1 MAYKTVYKPI
11 NESKYVGD
19 PTNIIC
25 RSLWERK
32 VCKYLDTNENISRW
46 GSEEIA
52 IKYFSPGDNR
62 VHRYYPDFIVEAITP
77 NGGKKTKIIEVKPY
91 KQTIPPEKGK
101 KRKKTY
107 LNEVTTYM
115 VNEAKWKAA
124 QKFCEK
130 RNWEFV
136 ILTEKELF

>member
-1 MAYKTVYKPI
+1 MAYKTIYKPI

-32 VCKYLDTNENISRW
+32 VCKYLDTNENILRW
-46 GSEEIA
+46 GSEEIS
-52 IKYFSPGDNR
+52 IQYISPLDNR
-62 VHRYYPDFIVEAITP
+62 VHRYYPDFIVEALSP
-77 NGGKKTKIIEVKPY
+77 SGKKKTKVIEVKPY
-91 KQTIPPEKGK
+91 KQTIAPEKGK

-115 VNEAKWKAA
+115 VNEAKWIAA
-124 QKFCEK
+124 RKFCEK
-130 RNWEFV
+130 RDWEFV